1 MTRFIR
7 WGTVC
12 IQMRR
17 LVIKEAKT
25 IRKRIHEHLREEL
38 LSGKLPP
45 HQRLIEAK
53 IAKEIGT
60 SRTPVREALHSLE
73 LEGLIESIP
82 RVGYVVRLIGEE
94 EVEEIC
100 QIRAVIEGLAAR
112 WAIRKD
118 RDELIRELGTNISS
132 CEEKVLNG
140 DVRFF
145 VESDAQFHEILC
157 RFSGSKRLLELAQT
171 FRHHMLRYRRQS
183 IYVKDNVLRAI
194 EGHKGILVAIKKAD
208 QEEIDRAIRDHLE
221 QSKKDIVRYAVR
233 EDVQAEKKELG
244 C

>member
-1 MTRFIR
+1 
-7 WGTVC
+7 
-12 IQMRR
+12 MRR
-17 LVIKEAKT
+17 LVIKEGKT
-25 IRKRIHEHLREEL
+25 IRKKIYEHLREEL
-38 LSGKLPP
+38 LSGKFPP

-73 LEGLIESIP
+73 MEGLIESIP
-82 RVGYVVRLIGEE
+82 RVGYVVRLISEE

-112 WAIRKD
+112 WAISKD
-118 RDELIRELGTNISS
+118 RDRLVAELGRNISF
-132 CEEKVLNG
+132 CEQKVLSG

-171 FRHHMLRYRRQS
+171 FRRHMLRYRRQS
-183 IYVKDNVLRAI
+183 IYMKENVLRAI
-194 EGHKGILVAIKKAD
+194 EGHKGILGAIQKAD
-208 QEEIDRAIRDHLE
+208 QDGVDRAIRDHLE

-233 EDVQAEKKELG
+233 EDAKAKKKEAEG
-244 C
+244 